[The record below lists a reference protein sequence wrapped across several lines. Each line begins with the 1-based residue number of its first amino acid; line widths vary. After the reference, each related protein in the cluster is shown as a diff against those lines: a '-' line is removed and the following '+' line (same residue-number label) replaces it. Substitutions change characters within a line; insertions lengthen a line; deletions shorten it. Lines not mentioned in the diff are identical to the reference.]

1 MRSILFMLLFL
12 TFPMFAG
19 AVSESQSD
27 AQAREDY
34 IMNCQGCHSPTGEG
48 NGDVPAMNEYIG
60 HFFKVEGGREF
71 LIQVPGT
78 ANAALN
84 DERLATMVNWM
95 IAEFGGSSIPES
107 LQPYDA
113 KEVAALRVNAL
124 TEVDNLRSKLVD
136 QIDKVLASAK

>member
-1 MRSILFMLLFL
+1 MRSFFGMLLIL
-12 TFPMFAG
+12 AFPMYAG
-19 AVSESQSD
+19 AATESQSD

-48 NGDVPAMNEYIG
+48 NGDVPAMKEYIG

-71 LIQVPGT
+71 LVQVPGT

-84 DERLATMVNWM
+84 DERLATMLNWM
-95 IAEFGGSSIPES
+95 IAEFGGSSLPES
-107 LQPYDA
+107 LQPFGA
-113 KEVAALRVNAL
+113 EEVGALRVNAL

-136 QIDKVLASAK
+136 QIDKVLASAN